1 MSTAPTALLAG
12 LIDDAAVFPPASRPL
27 EVAVHRHTAHRQ
39 APYAGLIGP
48 LLVPASEVGALLAEV
63 DRASGRAAN
72 RAPDGADEASTP
84 PLEIGLIAR
93 PGVDPSVVVTA
104 LGRLST
110 EGTVTPVGAELGWF
124 PGWRDLP
131 VDGLPVT
138 LEIPRGADRDRA
150 LADVRAGVDEAGH
163 IAQAK
168 LRTGATPT
176 WAWPDEAE
184 LGAFIHDCA
193 RLGVPFKLT
202 GGLHHAVRAEHDG
215 EPQHGLL
222 NVLLAVHS
230 AVHDGARAAVESL
243 LAQRDPELLT
253 DAVLDLDDMD
263 AARLR
268 SVFTAF
274 GCCEV
279 TDPVRELSA
288 LGVLD
293 LDDTA
298 LDVPDGARF
307 DSDEERT
314 R

>member
-1 MSTAPTALLAG
+1 MSTAPTALLAE
-12 LIDDAAVFPPASRPL
+12 LIDDAAVFPPGNAPL
-27 EVAVHRHTAHRQ
+27 EVAVHRHIANYQ
-39 APYAGLIGP
+39 AAYAGLIGP
-48 LLVPASEVGALLAEV
+48 LLVPASEVESLLTDV
-63 DRASGRAAN
+63 DAVSDR
-72 RAPDGADEASTP
+72 

-104 LGRLST
+104 LRRLAT
-110 EGTVTPVGAELGWF
+110 ENTVKAVGAELGWF
-124 PGWRDLP
+124 PGWRALP
-131 VDGLPVT
+131 VAGLPLA

-150 LADVRAGVDEAGH
+150 LADIRAGVDEAGH
-163 IAQAK
+163 VVQAK
-168 LRTGATPT
+168 FRTGVTPT
-176 WAWPDEAE
+176 WEWPDEAE

-222 NVLLAVHS
+222 NVLVAVHS
-230 AVHDGARAAVESL
+230 ASHDGALAAVESL

-253 DAVLDLDDMD
+253 DAVLSLDDTD

-268 SVFTAF
+268 SLFTAY

-279 TDPVRELSA
+279 TDPVDELAA

-298 LDVPDGARF
+298 ALVAPDDARLDLN
-307 DSDEERT
+307 EENPS
-314 R
+314 